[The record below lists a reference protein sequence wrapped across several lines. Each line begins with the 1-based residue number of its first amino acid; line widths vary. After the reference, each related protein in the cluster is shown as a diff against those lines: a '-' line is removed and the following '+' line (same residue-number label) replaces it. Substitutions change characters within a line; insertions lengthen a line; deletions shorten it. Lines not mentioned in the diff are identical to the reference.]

1 VEERKKSPVLKRS
14 IAIAGKKTSVS
25 LEDEFWSALK
35 EIAAAK
41 GSTLS
46 TLVEEIDSDGHQ
58 GNLASAIRIYI
69 LKYFRRST
77 FH

>member
-1 VEERKKSPVLKRS
+1 
-14 IAIAGKKTSVS
+14 

-41 GSTLS
+41 DSTLS
-46 TLVEEIDSDGHQ
+46 ALVEEIDNDGHQ

-69 LKYFRRST
+69 LKYFRRSAI
-77 FH
+77 H